1 MIAIVDYGMGNL
13 FSIYNALNRV
23 DASLKIVN
31 DPGDLSLA
39 NADGIVIP
47 GVGAFGRCMDRLSR
61 FEGALLQAFLEGT
74 PILGICI
81 GLQVLFEQSEE
92 SPGSKGLGWIK
103 GNVVR
108 LPEGVMIPQMGW
120 NSLSIIRPVEMLEG
134 IADGDMFYFVHSYY
148 GVPTDKSVVSATT
161 HHGVEVTAAIAKDNL
176 FATQFHPEKSGV
188 KGLKILENFVRST
201 RC

>member
-31 DPGDLSLA
+31 DPEELSLA

-103 GNVVR
+103 GNVVL

-148 GVPTDKSVVSATT
+148 GVPADKSVVSATT
-161 HHGVEVTAAIAKDNL
+161 HHGVEVTAAISKDNL